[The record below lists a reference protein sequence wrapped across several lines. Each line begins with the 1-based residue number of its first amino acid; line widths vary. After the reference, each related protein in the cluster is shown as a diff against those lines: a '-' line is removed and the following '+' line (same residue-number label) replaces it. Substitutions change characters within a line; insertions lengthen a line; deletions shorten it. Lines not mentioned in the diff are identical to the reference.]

1 MPALLESAPV
11 FAALGD
17 KTRLALVLRLTD
29 TGPRAITELA
39 AHSNVSRQAIT
50 KHLEV
55 LESAGLV
62 SDSRRGRERIWEV
75 EAKRFEEAS
84 EQLAEISK
92 RWDQALARLKAL
104 VEDTL

>member
-1 MPALLESAPV
+1 MPALLDSAPV

-17 KTRLALVLRLTD
+17 KTRLALVLRLID
-29 TGPRAITELA
+29 SGPRAITELA
-39 AHSNVSRQAIT
+39 AQSTVSRQAIT

-62 SDSRRGRERIWEV
+62 SDTKRGRERIWEV
-75 EAKRFEEAS
+75 ETKRFEEAG

-92 RWDQALARLKAL
+92 RWDQALHRLKAF
-104 VEDTL
+104 VESTP